1 MSKLQGK
8 GHLFL
13 NFPKL
18 DSRFNA
24 ILRSSQDN
32 PWNARRQ
39 ICVVDR
45 PWNLEEV
52 SEFSI
57 KTWCFAVYIHGYP
70 LFVQSITFLRAHC
83 SWNCLK
89 FRLAHC
95 VASIEEAWTI
105 AFLKAHCNWN
115 CFKFKLVHRVASLE
129 EAWTITFWKVHCSW
143 DCLKFRLV
151 HCVASVEEATCF
163 LWRLNREVES
173 VRKPCAKRMA
183 DIYSPATFTSR

>member
-57 KTWCFAVYIHGYP
+57 KTWRFAVYIHGYP

-89 FRLAHC
+89 FRLVHC
-95 VASIEEAWTI
+95 VAS
-105 AFLKAHCNWN
+105 
-115 CFKFKLVHRVASLE
+115 VE
-129 EAWTITFWKVHCSW
+129 EAWTITFWKAHCSW

-163 LWRLNREVES
+163 LWRLNREVENI
-173 VRKPCAKRMA
+173 RKPRAKRMP
-183 DIYSPATFTSR
+183 DIYSPATFTSRWICEQYNRAISTMVLLVND